1 MGIGEKWRFLSN
13 KRKYAIGIGIIV
25 CLIAVVV
32 VFLGNI
38 YAKDKIEKQ
47 ISDTSVNENSNPM
60 KELVKINLKIPLFFD
75 EKDSNF
81 LAETVTQKQITTLE
95 KEFDQV
101 TKSNQNEEAE
111 IGNADYE
118 KEVTRAREGLERIKK
133 TYDTKKAINSL
144 YKNDQETSAIKGSVV
159 TKDLPIADDLKKD
172 TFQKIKDSYFK
183 TSDIKIYD
191 TTINELLSNAES
203 QLTQID
209 KAKKELEKIYKGNK
223 VISTDTTLY
232 ETAKAETDKIKNE
245 KTKKTF
251 SNQLAKVKK
260 EIDAKGNETDESTEQ
275 SVSTDQVQSNDSVN
289 NNLYQNPA
297 DSGQGNYYD
306 YGYGYN
312 NNDYNNNVYTPNG
325 NNDGGT
331 NATPATDDNTSN
343 SSGGNDSG
351 QTGNTNGNG
360 QSETPPTPPEESNSG
375 GNSTGNSEEQPTTDN
390 SSN

>member
-13 KRKYAIGIGIIV
+13 KRKYTIGIGIIV
-25 CLIAVVV
+25 CFIAVVV

-47 ISDTSVNENSNPM
+47 ISDASVNENSNPV

-101 TKSNQNEEAE
+101 TKSNKNEEAE
-111 IGNADYE
+111 IGNSDYE

-133 TYDTKKAINSL
+133 TYETKQAINSL

-159 TKDLPIADDLKKD
+159 TKDLPIADDLKND

-191 TTINELLSNAES
+191 TTINELLTNAES

-209 KAKKELEKIYKGNK
+209 KAKKELEKIYKENK

-245 KTKKTF
+245 KIKKNF

-260 EIDAKGNETDESTEQ
+260 EIDAKGNEMDESTEQ
-275 SVSTDQVQSNDSVN
+275 SVGTEQVQSDDSVN

-306 YGYGYN
+306 YGYN

-325 NNDGGT
+325 NSDGGT

-360 QSETPPTPPEESNSG
+360 QSETPSTPPEESNSD
-375 GNSTGNSEEQPTTDN
+375 GNSTGNSEEQPITDN